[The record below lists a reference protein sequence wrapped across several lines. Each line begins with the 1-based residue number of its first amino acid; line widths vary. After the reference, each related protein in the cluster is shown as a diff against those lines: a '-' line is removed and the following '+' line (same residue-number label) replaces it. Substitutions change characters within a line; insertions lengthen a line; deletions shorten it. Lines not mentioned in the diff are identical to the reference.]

1 MKYMT
6 HCLFGRN
13 FCDLPYVLTQLR
25 KKNAYKYNVVIAVL
39 ERANA
44 SQYKILYI
52 IYVKIQI
59 FVIYLMY

>member
-1 MKYMT
+1 MT

-13 FCDLPYVLTQLR
+13 FCDLPYVQTQLR